1 MADGSPRGKGPVIY
15 AVLEALGLVDP
26 TTLARLE
33 PLRQPPITNHRH
45 QVVGEIRSVFAL
57 TRFNPPQPLPEAR

>member
-33 PLRQPPITNHRH
+33 PLQRPPITNHRH
-45 QVVGEIRSVFAL
+45 QVVGEIRPVFTL
-57 TRFNPPQPLPEAR
+57 TRFDPPQPLPEAQ